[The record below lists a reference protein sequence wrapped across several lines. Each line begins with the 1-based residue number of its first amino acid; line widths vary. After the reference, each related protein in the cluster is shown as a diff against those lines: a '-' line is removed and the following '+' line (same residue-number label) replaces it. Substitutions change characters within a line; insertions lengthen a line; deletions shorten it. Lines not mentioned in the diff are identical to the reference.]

1 MPDHDSPKDRFVTVY
16 GFRPVLAALT
26 DDQLEVNKVL
36 VAEGARGPS
45 VREIVHAAQA
55 RGVPVR
61 REAPHRITLLSG
73 SARHDNGVLADVVA
87 PRMST
92 LASALDRRHHE
103 RPRTLLVLDGIRT
116 PANVGMILR
125 TATAAG
131 LDGVVVPH
139 RGVAGIDPLVVKA
152 SAGVAFRAP
161 VLRCDTAEEAVERL
175 VEAGYAVVGLAGSGP
190 RTIFEV
196 DLPEQVALVL
206 GSETDGVSEAVR
218 AYVGEWARIPMPGE
232 VESLNVASA
241 AAVVAFELVRRGR
254 AGATHAHGPSRSR
267 GESTG

>member
-1 MPDHDSPKDRFVTVY
+1 VPEHDSPKDRFVTVY
-16 GFRPVLAALT
+16 GFRPVLAALA
-26 DDQLEVNKVL
+26 DDQLEVDKVL

-45 VREIVHAAQA
+45 VREIVDAADA

-61 REAPHRITLLSG
+61 REPPHRITLLSG
-73 SARHDNGVLADVVA
+73 NARHDNGVLADVVA
-87 PRMST
+87 PRMRT
-92 LASALDRRHHE
+92 LAAALDGRHHE
-103 RPRTLLVLDGIRT
+103 RPRTLLVLDGIKT

-175 VEAGYAVVGLAGSGP
+175 VEAGYAVVGMAGGADE
-190 RTIFEV
+190 TIFGV
-196 DLPEQVALVL
+196 DLPSHVALVL
-206 GSETDGVSEAVR
+206 GSETEGVTPAVR
-218 AYVGEWARIPMPGE
+218 TYVGEWVSIPMPGN

-241 AAVVAFELVRRGR
+241 AAVVAFELVRRGL
-254 AGATHAHGPSRSR
+254 GRSDGGGVRR
-267 GESTG
+267 GQSSG